1 MKPFACEKPLIGMIH
16 LAPLPGSYGYA
27 GEGLNKIME
36 EARRDLDVLQAGGVD
51 GVIVE
56 NFGDAPFAKYA
67 PKETLAAMTVV
78 VNDIVRAARVPVGVN
93 VLRNDGLAAVS
104 IAAATGAAFVRVNVF
119 CGVAFTDQ
127 GMIEGNS
134 REILA
139 LRKKLRCDVKI
150 LADVHV
156 KHAAHLTTIEEAAL
170 DADRNLPDGLI
181 LSGIGTG
188 KRTPPE
194 NLAKVKQMT
203 DLPVFIG
210 SGVRIDNLSTYR
222 TADGFIV
229 GTILKEDGRIDA
241 PIVPERVQAMS
252 EAVAELRQGE

>member
-1 MKPFACEKPLIGMIH
+1 MKLFQCEKPLVGMIH
-16 LAPLPGSYGYA
+16 LPPLPGSYGYT
-27 GEGLNKIME
+27 GEGLGMIME
-36 EARRDLDVLQAGGVD
+36 KARQDLEVLQSGGVD

-67 PKETLAAMTVV
+67 PKETVAAMTVV
-78 VNDIVRAARVPVGVN
+78 VNDIVRAAKVPVGVN
-93 VLRNDGLAAVS
+93 VLRNDGLAAVG

-127 GMIEGNS
+127 GTIEGNA
-134 REILA
+134 RELLD
-139 LRKKLRCDVKI
+139 LRKRLKCDVKI

-170 DADRNLPDGLI
+170 DADRNHPDGLI
-181 LSGIGTG
+181 VSGIGTG

-203 DLPVFIG
+203 NLPVFIG
-210 SGVRIDNLSTYR
+210 SGVRIDNLSTYHA
-222 TADGFIV
+222 ADGFIV
-229 GTILKEDGRIDA
+229 GTVLKEGKRVDASIDLD
-241 PIVPERVQAMS
+241 RVRAMAD
-252 EAVAELRQGE
+252 AVAELRSEG

>member
-1 MKPFACEKPLIGMIH
+1 MKPFSCEKPLIGMIH
-16 LAPLPGSYGYA
+16 LPALPGSYAYS
-27 GEGLNKIME
+27 GEDLEKILE
-36 EARRDLDVLQAGGVD
+36 EARRDLDILQSGGVD

-67 PKETLAAMTVV
+67 PKETVAAMTVI
-78 VNDIVRAARVPVGVN
+78 VNGIVRAAKVPVGVN
-93 VLRNDGLAAVS
+93 VLRNDGVAAIS

-127 GMIEGNS
+127 GMIEGNA
-134 REILA
+134 RELLD
-139 LRKKLRCDVKI
+139 LRVRLKSDVKI

-170 DADRNLPDGLI
+170 DADRNRPDGLI
-181 LSGIGTG
+181 VSGIGTG

-210 SGVRIDNLSTYR
+210 SGVRIDNLSTYHA
-222 TADGFIV
+222 ADGFIV
-229 GTILKEDGRIDA
+229 GTILKEDGRIDG
-241 PIVPERVQAMS
+241 PIEPDRVRGLAD
-252 EAVAELRQGE
+252 AIAELRNDR

>member
-1 MKPFACEKPLIGMIH
+1 MKPFLCEKPLVGMIH
-16 LAPLPGSYGYA
+16 LPPLPGSYGYT
-27 GEGLNKIME
+27 GEGMGMIME
-36 EARRDLDVLQAGGVD
+36 KARRDLDILQLGGVD

-67 PKETLAAMTVV
+67 PKETVAAMTVI
-78 VNDIVRAARVPVGVN
+78 VNDIVCAAKVPVGVN
-93 VLRNDGLAAVS
+93 VLRNDGVAAIS
-104 IAAATGAAFVRVNVF
+104 IAAATKAAFVRVNVF

-127 GMIEGNS
+127 GMIEGNA
-134 REILA
+134 RELLD
-139 LRKKLRCDVKI
+139 LRKRLKCDVKI

-156 KHAAHLTTIEEAAL
+156 KHADHLTTIEEAAL
-170 DADRNLPDGLI
+170 DADRNLPDALI
-181 LSGIGTG
+181 VSGIGTG

-210 SGVRIDNLSTYR
+210 SGVRIDNLSTYH

-229 GTILKEDGRIDA
+229 GTILKEGGRVDA
-241 PIVPERVQAMS
+241 PIDPDQVHAM
-252 EAVAELRQGE
+252 ADAIVELRNNE

>member
-1 MKPFACEKPLIGMIH
+1 MKPFSCEKPLVGMIH
-16 LAPLPGSYGYA
+16 LPPLPGSYGYA
-27 GEGLNKIME
+27 GKGLDRIIE
-36 EARRDLDVLQAGGVD
+36 EARRDLDVLQSGGVD

-67 PKETLAAMTVV
+67 PKETVAAMTVIV
-78 VNDIVRAARVPVGVN
+78 SDIVRAAQVPVGVN
-93 VLRNDGLAAVS
+93 VLRNDGIAALS

-127 GMIEGNS
+127 GMIEGNA
-134 REILA
+134 RELLG
-139 LRKKLRCDVKI
+139 LRKRLKCDVKI

-170 DADRNLPDGLI
+170 DADRNRPDSLI
-181 LSGIGTG
+181 VSGIGTG

-222 TADGFIV
+222 AADGFIV
-229 GTILKEDGRIDA
+229 GTVLKEGGKIDA
-241 PIVPERVQAMS
+241 PILPDQVRALAD
-252 EAVAELRQGE
+252 AVAELRSEG

>member
-1 MKPFACEKPLIGMIH
+1 MIH
-16 LAPLPGSYGYA
+16 LPPLPGSYGYT
-27 GEGLNKIME
+27 GEGLGMIME
-36 EARRDLDVLQAGGVD
+36 KARRDVEVLQSGGVD

-67 PKETLAAMTVV
+67 PKETVAAMTVV
-78 VNDIVRAARVPVGVN
+78 VRDIVRATKVPVGVN
-93 VLRNDGLAAVS
+93 VLRNDGVAALA

-127 GMIEGNS
+127 GTIEGNA
-134 REILA
+134 RELLD
-139 LRKKLRCDVKI
+139 LRKRLKCDVKL

-170 DADRNLPDGLI
+170 DAYRNHPDGLI
-181 LSGIGTG
+181 VSGIGTG

-203 DLPVFIG
+203 NLPVFVG
-210 SGVRIDNLSTYR
+210 SGVRIDNLSTYH

-229 GTILKEDGRIDA
+229 GTVLKEGGRVDASID
-241 PIVPERVQAMS
+241 PDQVRAMTK
-252 EAVAELRQGE
+252 AVAELRSEG

>member
-1 MKPFACEKPLIGMIH
+1 MKPFSCEKPLIGMIH
-16 LAPLPGSYGYA
+16 LAPLPGSYGYT
-27 GEGLNKIME
+27 GECLDEIME
-36 EARRDLDVLQAGGVD
+36 KARRDLDVLQAGGVD

-67 PKETLAAMTVV
+67 PKETVAAMTVV
-78 VNDIVRAARVPVGVN
+78 VSDVVRAARVPVGVN
-93 VLRNDGLAAVS
+93 VLRNDGIAALS

-134 REILA
+134 RELLD
-139 LRKKLRCDVKI
+139 LRKRLGCDVKI

-170 DADRNLPDGLI
+170 DADRNRPDGLI
-181 LSGIGTG
+181 VSGIGTG

-194 NLAKVKQMT
+194 NLTKVKQMT
-203 DLPVFIG
+203 NLPVFIG
-210 SGVRIDNLSTYR
+210 SGVRIDNLSTYHA
-222 TADGFIV
+222 ADGFIV
-229 GTILKEDGRIDA
+229 GTILKEGGRIDA
-241 PIVPERVQAMS
+241 PILPDQVRALAD
-252 EAVAELRQGE
+252 AVTELRREG